1 LSRQRFSLDRLCT
14 LSYIGAVALLAACPR
29 PLAPLIP
36 APLAPASRDSAVAW
50 TRTTLPAGPTVIRF
64 RWRYHDGRVR
74 YAGRGSARIA
84 PPDSLRFDFA
94 GPLGL
99 GSGAAVVIGDRV
111 AWADPER
118 NFRSLVPAIPM
129 LWASLGVVLPPA
141 AGAAVFG
148 DVGEGAGVVQPGAAV
163 RAVWRFA
170 DESDTLDYVATSG
183 VGRMLEAEWRRGG
196 KAVARSRT
204 ALDAQARPAEARVD
218 FPEASARF
226 ELTVVGV
233 DTAAVIPPAVW
244 RSRR

>member
-1 LSRQRFSLDRLCT
+1 LSRQRFSLDRLRT
-14 LSYIGAVALLAACPR
+14 LSYIGAGALLAACPR
-29 PLAPLIP
+29 PPAPLVP
-36 APLAPASRDSAVAW
+36 TPLAPASRDSAAAW
-50 TRTTLPAGPTVIRF
+50 ARTTLPATPTVIRF
-64 RWRYHDGRVR
+64 RWRYVDGRGR
-74 YAGRGSARIA
+74 YAGRASARIA

-129 LWASLGVVLPPA
+129 LWASLGMVQPPTDS
-141 AGAAVFG
+141 AAVFG
-148 DVGEGAGVVQPGAAV
+148 EVEESAR

-170 DESDTLDYVATSG
+170 GEGDTLDYVATNG
-183 VGRMLEAEWRRGG
+183 VERMLEAEWRRGG
-196 KAVARSRT
+196 TVVARSRT

-233 DTAAVIPPAVW
+233 DTAAVIPPALW